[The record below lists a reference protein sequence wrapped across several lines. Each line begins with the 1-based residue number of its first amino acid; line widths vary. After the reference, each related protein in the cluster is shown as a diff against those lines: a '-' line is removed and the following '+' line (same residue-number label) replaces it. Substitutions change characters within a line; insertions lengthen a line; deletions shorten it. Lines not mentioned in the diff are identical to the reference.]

1 MRKLIVVIVVPWT
14 CAFGGVMSVADVSV
28 ADFPRLAGETGDSVR
43 IMRAV
48 DAAGRGG
55 EGDQGGG
62 RRGRAVQ
69 AHCRPAREAQEGR
82 PGARARGV
90 KREGRAPSRP

>member
-14 CAFGGVMSVADVSV
+14 CAFGGVMSMADVSV

-55 EGDQGGG
+55 FNKPNTRPQGQQKEN
-62 RRGRAVQ
+62 R
-69 AHCRPAREAQEGR
+69 
-82 PGARARGV
+82 
-90 KREGRAPSRP
+90 K